1 MSLSDRL
8 TIAIRQIE
16 SAREYTLNLLQDLGE
31 DEWYWTPT
39 PAFSTVAWQVGHL
52 AMAEYGLCLF
62 RQRGRA
68 EVDSELMSGAFR
80 KKFMRGTT
88 PGTSRED
95 YPSRNEILQVLQRV
109 HEQVLQELPNFDGP
123 ALDEPMDRPYFGF
136 ATRYGSLLFAGH
148 HEMIHA
154 GQIGVLR
161 RLMGK
166 SPLA

>member
-1 MSLSDRL
+1 MSLSERL

-16 SAREYTLNLLQDLGE
+16 SAREYTTQLLQDLT
-31 DEWYWTPT
+31 DEEWFWSPT
-39 PAFSTVAWQVGHL
+39 PLQSTVAWQVGHL

-68 EVDSELMSGAFR
+68 EIDSELMSGAFR

-88 PGTSRED
+88 PGVHRED
-95 YPSRNEILQVLQRV
+95 YPNREEILSVLQRV
-109 HEQVLQELPNFDGP
+109 HEQALRELPTFDGP
-123 ALDEPMDRPYFGF
+123 ALDGPMDRPYFGY
-136 ATRYGSLLFAGH
+136 ATRYGCLLFAGH

-154 GQIGVLR
+154 GQIGMLR

-166 SPLA
+166 PPVA